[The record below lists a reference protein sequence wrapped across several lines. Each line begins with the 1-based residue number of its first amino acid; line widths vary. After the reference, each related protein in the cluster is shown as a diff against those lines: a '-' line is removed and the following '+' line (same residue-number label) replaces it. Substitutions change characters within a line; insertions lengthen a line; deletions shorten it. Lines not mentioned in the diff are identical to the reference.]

1 MPAQEERSAV
11 VPPASGVK
19 LTSVVGK
26 PSGCVLLYSVRSVL
40 FQVARECLAYIL
52 IRQPPCRLFILR
64 DECGSA
70 VERSVNSCDGVEA
83 TCLGHREAQ
92 TVFVPAVLA
101 KARRWVALT
110 HSRSS
115 EDIGVNQLIVTL
127 EPDTCVRTD
136 TSGYECLPVSAV
148 LVGDHIFGE
157 QFQRRVDPEYISRRR
172 VLRDASRAQSR
183 SLCATEAPLAV
194 HFKAT
199 RFMNIV
205 PEDL

>member
-19 LTSVVGK
+19 LTSGVGK

-64 DECGSA
+64 DKCGSA

-115 EDIGVNQLIVTL
+115 EDIGIDCHPRTRHVCTYRHVW
-127 EPDTCVRTD
+127 VRMLACI
-136 TSGYECLPVSAV
+136 GCPCWGPY
-148 LVGDHIFGE
+148 
-157 QFQRRVDPEYISRRR
+157 
-172 VLRDASRAQSR
+172 LRG
-183 SLCATEAPLAV
+183 T
-194 HFKAT
+194 
-199 RFMNIV
+199 V
-205 PEDL
+205 PA